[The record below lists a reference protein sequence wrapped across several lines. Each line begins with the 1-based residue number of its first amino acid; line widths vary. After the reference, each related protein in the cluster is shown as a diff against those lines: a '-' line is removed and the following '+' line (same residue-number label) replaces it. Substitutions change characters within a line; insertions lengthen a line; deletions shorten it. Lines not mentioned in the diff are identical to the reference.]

1 MESTVGL
8 MLCIKPSRIVPSDEF
23 LQASKYDQ
31 MIPWEKRL
39 TREIPVIREHLH
51 NGSVL
56 DIACSSGRHSLAL
69 ENEGFT
75 TFGIDISEGMIAIA
89 NSLAS
94 EQKAGA
100 RFVAYDA
107 AAADL
112 LDCFQEQEY
121 PSYFD
126 NAILLGNSI
135 ANLGTKEKGEQ
146 LLRNAFL
153 VVRPGGRFFVQTVQR
168 PEKPHYTPLR
178 QIDDQ
183 IIQRIMV
190 PVWGEQYNAALHV
203 NIIDPRTHEYI
214 SKKNDNHFF
223 MYTRFEFEDLV
234 TQVGWQVKELYG
246 GYAEEPVSEVDGA
259 TQVWILEKPEI
270 PLYPETKDLF
280 RSYAQME
287 PEEIRQQTQ
296 LIWQQAMRVHQYHCI
311 RGYRFL
317 YPRITSHTRYQDMLG
332 NIAQK
337 WILDLGC
344 NLGTDLRQLIVD
356 GADPAKLVGVDL
368 QATFIELGYQLFNDR
383 QSLTAQFFDGDILDT
398 EFLDPT
404 LKSGTFSEFLDRFD
418 LIHAGSLLHLLSKE
432 ENELLFSKI
441 GHLLKPG
448 GIFAGRAVGKSQPE
462 NIEHPGGFRHLY
474 SPASLQQHL
483 SELDFKEVEV
493 TVLQPDAPLGERSTS
508 EHLAMAFYA
517 QRS

>member
-1 MESTVGL
+1 
-8 MLCIKPSRIVPSDEF
+8 
-23 LQASKYDQ
+23 
-31 MIPWEKRL
+31 
-39 TREIPVIREHLH
+39 
-51 NGSVL
+51 
-56 DIACSSGRHSLAL
+56 
-69 ENEGFT
+69 
-75 TFGIDISEGMIAIA
+75 
-89 NSLAS
+89 
-94 EQKAGA
+94 
-100 RFVAYDA
+100 
-107 AAADL
+107 
-112 LDCFQEQEY
+112 
-121 PSYFD
+121 
-126 NAILLGNSI
+126 
-135 ANLGTKEKGEQ
+135 
-146 LLRNAFL
+146 
-153 VVRPGGRFFVQTVQR
+153 
-168 PEKPHYTPLR
+168 
-178 QIDDQ
+178 
-183 IIQRIMV
+183 MV

-317 YPRITSHTRYQDMLG
+317 Y
-332 NIAQK
+332 
-337 WILDLGC
+337 LDLGC